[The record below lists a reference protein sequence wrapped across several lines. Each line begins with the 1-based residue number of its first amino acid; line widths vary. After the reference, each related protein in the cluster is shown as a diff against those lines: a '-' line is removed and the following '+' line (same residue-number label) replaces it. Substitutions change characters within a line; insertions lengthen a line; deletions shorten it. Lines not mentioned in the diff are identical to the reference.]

1 MNVPTEDELEQQL
14 LKNLGLISKDEQTE
28 TNDNKNEQKAGD
40 RD

>member
-1 MNVPTEDELEQQL
+1 MPTEDELEQQL
-14 LKNLGLISKDEQTE
+14 LKNLGLLNKSEQTG